1 MNLQNFRKES
11 KKMKMRTKFAMA
23 VGFVAGAA
31 AGAVG
36 AMAYDK
42 IAAEIKSDMSE
53 QTFTSPEGN
62 NVVTVSYG
70 SSATAKGLTYVRVKA
85 LNSEDGCK
93 LVAFAK
99 KSPDMLNAE
108 WLDNNSFKL
117 LIGNGKHKQCCDV
130 KFDEANVTAN
140 YYLVKSH

>member
-1 MNLQNFRKES
+1 
-11 KKMKMRTKFAMA
+11 MA

-42 IAAEIKSDMSE
+42 IAAEIKSAMRE

-70 SSATAKGLTYVRVKA
+70 SSTTAKGLTYIRVKA
-85 LNSEDGCK
+85 LAADDDDCK
-93 LVAFAK
+93 LVVFAK
-99 KSPDMLNAE
+99 KSPKLLNAE
-108 WLDNNSFKL
+108 WFDNNHFKL
-117 LIGNGKHKQCCDV
+117 LIGEGKHKQCCDV
-130 KFDEANVTAN
+130 KFDEANILAN
-140 YYLVKSH
+140 YYLVRSHQI

>member
-1 MNLQNFRKES
+1 
-11 KKMKMRTKFAMA
+11 MRTKFAMA

-70 SSATAKGLTYVRVKA
+70 SSATAKGLTYIRVKA
-85 LNSEDGCK
+85 LAADDDDCK
-93 LVAFAK
+93 LVVFAK
-99 KSPDMLNAE
+99 KSPKLFNAE
-108 WLDNNSFKL
+108 WFDNNHFKL

-130 KFDEANVTAN
+130 KFEEANVTAN

>member
-1 MNLQNFRKES
+1 
-11 KKMKMRTKFAMA
+11 MA

-42 IAAEIKSDMSE
+42 IAAEIKSAMRE

-70 SSATAKGLTYVRVKA
+70 SSTTAKGLTYIRVKA
-85 LNSEDGCK
+85 LAADDDDCK
-93 LVAFAK
+93 LVVFAK
-99 KSPDMLNAE
+99 KSPKLLNAE
-108 WLDNNSFKL
+108 WFDNNHFKL
-117 LIGNGKHKQCCDV
+117 LIGDGKHKQCCDV

>member
-1 MNLQNFRKES
+1 M
-11 KKMKMRTKFAMA
+11 KKRTKFAMA

-42 IAAEIKSDMSE
+42 IAAEIKSDMRE

-70 SSATAKGLTYVRVKA
+70 SSTTAKGLTYIRVKA
-85 LNSEDGCK
+85 L
-93 LVAFAK
+93 
-99 KSPDMLNAE
+99 
-108 WLDNNSFKL
+108 
-117 LIGNGKHKQCCDV
+117 
-130 KFDEANVTAN
+130 
-140 YYLVKSH
+140 

>member
-1 MNLQNFRKES
+1 
-11 KKMKMRTKFAMA
+11 MKMRTKFAMA

-62 NVVTVSYG
+62 NVVAVSYG
-70 SSATAKGLTYVRVKA
+70 SSATAKGLTYIRVKA
-85 LNSEDGCK
+85 LAADNDDCK
-93 LVAFAK
+93 LVVFAK
-99 KSPDMLNAE
+99 KSPKLFNAE
-108 WLDNNSFKL
+108 WFDNNHFKL

>member
-1 MNLQNFRKES
+1 
-11 KKMKMRTKFAMA
+11 MRTKFAMA

-70 SSATAKGLTYVRVKA
+70 SSATAKGLTYIRVKA
-85 LNSEDGCK
+85 LAADDDDCK
-93 LVAFAK
+93 LVVFAK
-99 KSPDMLNAE
+99 KSPKLLNAE
-108 WLDNNSFKL
+108 WFDNNHFKL

>member
-1 MNLQNFRKES
+1 
-11 KKMKMRTKFAMA
+11 MA

-62 NVVTVSYG
+62 NVVTGV
-70 SSATAKGLTYVRVKA
+70 
-85 LNSEDGCK
+85 DGCCK
-93 LVAFAK
+93 FAVGIRI
-99 KSPDMLNAE
+99 N
-108 WLDNNSFKL
+108 
-117 LIGNGKHKQCCDV
+117 
-130 KFDEANVTAN
+130 TAAGVN
-140 YYLVKSH
+140 LP

>member
-1 MNLQNFRKES
+1 
-11 KKMKMRTKFAMA
+11 MRTKFAMA

-42 IAAEIKSDMSE
+42 IAAEIKSDMRE

-70 SSATAKGLTYVRVKA
+70 SSATAKGLTYIRVKA
-85 LNSEDGCK
+85 LAADDDDCK
-93 LVAFAK
+93 LVVFAK
-99 KSPDMLNAE
+99 KSPKLFNAE
-108 WLDNNSFKL
+108 WFDNNHFKL

-130 KFDEANVTAN
+130 KFEEANILAN
-140 YYLVKSH
+140 YYLVRSHQI

>member
-1 MNLQNFRKES
+1 M
-11 KKMKMRTKFAMA
+11 KKRTKFAMA

-42 IAAEIKSDMSE
+42 IAAEIKSAMRE

-70 SSATAKGLTYVRVKA
+70 SSTTAKGLTYIRVKA
-85 LNSEDGCK
+85 LAADDDDCK
-93 LVAFAK
+93 LVVFAK
-99 KSPDMLNAE
+99 KSPKLLNAE
-108 WLDNNSFKL
+108 WFDNNHFKL
-117 LIGNGKHKQCCDV
+117 LIGDGKHKQCCDV